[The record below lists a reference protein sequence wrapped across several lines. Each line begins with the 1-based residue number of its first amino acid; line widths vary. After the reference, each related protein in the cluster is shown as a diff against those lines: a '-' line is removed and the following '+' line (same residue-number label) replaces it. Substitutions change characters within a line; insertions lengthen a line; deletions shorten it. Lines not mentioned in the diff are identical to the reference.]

1 MLYNDSAEANM
12 LHYKCETC
20 YKISK
25 ENTCVVFGA
34 PSGKKLKL
42 PGATKSFYFSQEKI
56 FTLKLSVEILGKPWG
71 GIPRNESAKRG
82 VDCKTCLYAIT
93 NR

>member
-1 MLYNDSAEANM
+1 M
-12 LHYKCETC
+12 
-20 YKISK
+20 
-25 ENTCVVFGA
+25 VFWA

-42 PGATKSFYFSQEKI
+42 PGATKPFYFSQEKI
-56 FTLKLSVEILGKPWG
+56 FTLKLSLEILGKPWG
-71 GIPRNESAKRG
+71 GTLRKESAKRG

>member
-12 LHYKCETC
+12 LHYKCETD

-25 ENTCVVFGA
+25 ENTCVVFWA

-42 PGATKSFYFSQEKI
+42 PGATKPFYFS
-56 FTLKLSVEILGKPWG
+56 
-71 GIPRNESAKRG
+71 
-82 VDCKTCLYAIT
+82 
-93 NR
+93 

>member
-12 LHYKCETC
+12 LHYKCETY

-25 ENTCVVFGA
+25 ENTCVVFWA

-42 PGATKSFYFSQEKI
+42 PDATKPFYFSQEKI
-56 FTLKLSVEILGKPWG
+56 FTLKTFLRNSWKTLGRDPKEG
-71 GIPRNESAKRG
+71 KR
-82 VDCKTCLYAIT
+82 
-93 NR
+93 